1 MKTKNF
7 VAGDLDSI
15 PNGVLLNQSQV
26 AILLGISRPTAAAFL
41 AKSGIK
47 AIRLM
52 PSQNAPLYVKAGE
65 LKNFLENGGCNF
77 QKSEPPPANVP
88 PADDGLAA
96 LEQFAMAAYEQSIF
110 NEKNEPPADEP
121 PALENSTDAG
131 GEPPADNV
139 ELPAD
144 NVPTDKPR
152 AARAKKKS
160 KYLPPSERPKRVEID
175 WNAALK
181 ERQKQKAIR
190 GYGSQ

>member
-77 QKSEPPPANVP
+77 QKSEPPPADVP
-88 PADDGLAA
+88 PTDDELDA
-96 LEQFAMAAYEQSIF
+96 LYEVAMAAAAHSKIIGADALT
-110 NEKNEPPADEP
+110 KPTDAACEPPADEP
-121 PALENSTDAG
+121 PA
-131 GEPPADNV
+131 DNV
-139 ELPAD
+139 ELSAD

>member
-77 QKSEPPPANVP
+77 QKTEPPADVP
-88 PADDGLAA
+88 PADDELDA
-96 LEQFAMAAYEQSIF
+96 LYEFAMAAAAHSKIIG
-110 NEKNEPPADEP
+110 AD
-121 PALENSTDAG
+121 ALTKPTDAAC
-131 GEPPADNV
+131 EPPADNV
-139 ELPAD
+139 PAD
-144 NVPTDKPR
+144 DSQSTDKPR
-152 AARAKKKS
+152 TARAKKKS
-160 KYLPPSERPKRVEID
+160 KYLPPSERPKRVEVD

-181 ERQKQKAIR
+181 ERQRQKAIR